1 MLRTSSAISS
11 ASRRLGPRFFSQWSA
26 AAISPPYRD
35 LQFLK
40 VNGKTVPLP
49 PHSTNA
55 VNTKQIAYAGLD
67 TLDILFDV
75 EDARDE
81 ECNAATLEYRRVRA
95 LLLPGFFSRW
105 CAVTGAGQIALGE
118 SEKTTRRTI
127 EAMSPGREY
136 HIDCLGCEV
145 MEYVIM
151 DTQQLGFDPS
161 NTSPPTAPGVHENQ
175 FYISGEHSFG
185 EDAPFQQAL
194 MKHDTG
200 AQLVGIPREVIS
212 NPPAGMVL
220 ERGKINLAIGP
231 AGSTKGRSFN
241 NQYIRVNGL
250 VTKTTVIESREWLV
264 GFPVIARFRTVL
276 DVTAESPLVMEPL
289 PGQVDHE

>member
-11 ASRRLGPRFFSQWSA
+11 RVCGRFFSQGSA
-26 AAISPPYRD
+26 AAISPYRD

-40 VNGKTVPLP
+40 VNGKIVLLP

-55 VNTKQIAYAGLD
+55 VNTKQIACAGLD

-136 HIDCLGCEV
+136 HIDCMGCEV
-145 MEYVIM
+145 MEYIIM
-151 DTQQLGFDPS
+151 DTQQCFDPS
-161 NTSPPTAPGVHENQ
+161 NASPPQQPGVHESQ
-175 FYISGEHSFG
+175 FFISGEHSFG
-185 EDAPFQQAL
+185 GAFQATL

-212 NPPAGMVL
+212 NPPAGTVL
-220 ERGKINLAIGP
+220 ERAKSNLAIGRGG
-231 AGSTKGRSFN
+231 AAKGRMYN

-250 VTKTTVIESREWLV
+250 VTKTTVVESREWLV
-264 GFPVIARFRTVL
+264 SFPVIARFCTVL
-276 DVTAESPLVMEPL
+276 DVTADPPLVMEPL
-289 PGQVDHE
+289 SGQVDHE